1 MRAEIAAPRYLRGG
15 IVVAGS
21 AGVLLALAGVNSPA
35 RGPLVLLFLL
45 AAPGLAVAS
54 LLRRLDPWARS
65 AVAVTAAMAVNVLVA
80 ETMLAAGA
88 WSPSAGLLTIAAI
101 SAVIGAIGLRTARLG
116 PVPPARAAVPR
127 TPDDGI
133 SATT

>member
-15 IVVAGS
+15 IIVAGS
-21 AGVLLALAGVNSPA
+21 AGALLALAGINSPA

-65 AVAVTAAMAVNVLVA
+65 AVAVTAAMVVNVLVA

-88 WSPSAGLLTIAAI
+88 WSPSAGLLAIAAI

-116 PVPPARAAVPR
+116 PVPPARSAVPR
-127 TPDDGI
+127 TPDGGI
-133 SATT
+133 SASP